1 MPLVYSKSKD
11 QILTQIIQSL
21 QSNAGITATHPGA
34 IARAFAEALAV
45 EIGDLYEALKFAIDQ
60 ASLSTAKGRALDLIG
75 ELYSVRRR
83 TIAGEAEQDRAS
95 YNIEFF
101 ISYPQASD
109 ISIPKNTLVFGAC
122 YGDIPLPLIYEDV
135 TNRLL
140 NTPRPIQ
147 RKLRGSFVGTYTHTL
162 RQKMFLSIGRNP
174 NFKFETNDI
183 WTNSVPHAAADTFIK
198 TTLNSKYCLAPRG
211 FGRSSFR
218 FFEAMLLDTVPVYF
232 WNDTEWLPYK
242 DILDYSKFSVSIHES
257 EVDKTAQILK
267 SISHERYLSMLE
279 ELKRVRHYFTLE
291 GMSEYIINKLKQ

>member
-1 MPLVYSKSKD
+1 MPLR
-11 QILTQIIQSL
+11 I
-21 QSNAGITATHPGA
+21 
-34 IARAFAEALAV
+34 
-45 EIGDLYEALKFAIDQ
+45 
-60 ASLSTAKGRALDLIG
+60 LDLGRQFRPKTSITYPPFKNG
-75 ELYSVRRR
+75 RYMEEYFYDYSTNPENNHKIDTERIYIPAFWTNIQNHPNFSDMKENLNILLKRAYSLFPESTPYFTVVQADLGVELVL
-83 TIAGEAEQDRAS
+83 
-95 YNIEFF
+95 
-101 ISYPQASD
+101 
-109 ISIPKNTLVFGAC
+109 PKNTLVFGAC
-122 YGDIPLPLIYEDV
+122 YGDIPLPLIYEDI

-232 WNDTEWLPYK
+232 WDDAEWLPYK
-242 DILDYSKFSVSIHES
+242 DILDYSKFSVSIHKTNI
-257 EVDKTAQILK
+257 DKTAQILK

>member
-1 MPLVYSKSKD
+1 MPLK
-11 QILTQIIQSL
+11 I
-21 QSNAGITATHPGA
+21 
-34 IARAFAEALAV
+34 
-45 EIGDLYEALKFAIDQ
+45 
-60 ASLSTAKGRALDLIG
+60 LDLGRQFRPKTSITYPPFKNG
-75 ELYSVRRR
+75 RYMEEYFYDYSTNPENNHKIDTERIYIPAFWTNIQNHPNFSDMKENLNILLKRAYSLFPESTPYFTVVQADLGVELVLL
-83 TIAGEAEQDRAS
+83 
-95 YNIEFF
+95 
-101 ISYPQASD
+101 
-109 ISIPKNTLVFGAC
+109 KNTLVFGAC
-122 YGDIPLPLIYEDV
+122 YGDIPLPLIYEDI

-232 WNDTEWLPYK
+232 WDDAEWLPYK
-242 DILDYSKFSVSIHES
+242 DILDYSKFSVSIHKTNI
-257 EVDKTAQILK
+257 DKTAQILK

>member
-1 MPLVYSKSKD
+1 MPLK
-11 QILTQIIQSL
+11 I
-21 QSNAGITATHPGA
+21 
-34 IARAFAEALAV
+34 
-45 EIGDLYEALKFAIDQ
+45 
-60 ASLSTAKGRALDLIG
+60 LDLGRQFRPKTSITYPPFKNG
-75 ELYSVRRR
+75 RYMEEYFYDYSTNPENNHKIDTERIYIPAFWTNIQNHPNFSDMKENLNILLKRAYSLFPESTPYFTVVQADLGVELVL
-83 TIAGEAEQDRAS
+83 
-95 YNIEFF
+95 
-101 ISYPQASD
+101 
-109 ISIPKNTLVFGAC
+109 PKNTLVFGAC
-122 YGDIPLPLIYEDV
+122 YGDIPLPLIYEDI

-232 WNDTEWLPYK
+232 WDDAEWLPYK
-242 DILDYSKFSVSIHES
+242 DILDYSKFSVSIHKTNI
-257 EVDKTAQILK
+257 DKTAQILK
-267 SISHERYLSMLE
+267 SISHERYLSMVE
-279 ELKRVRHYFTLE
+279 ELKRVRPYFTLE
-291 GMSEYIINKLKQ
+291 GMSEYIISKLK